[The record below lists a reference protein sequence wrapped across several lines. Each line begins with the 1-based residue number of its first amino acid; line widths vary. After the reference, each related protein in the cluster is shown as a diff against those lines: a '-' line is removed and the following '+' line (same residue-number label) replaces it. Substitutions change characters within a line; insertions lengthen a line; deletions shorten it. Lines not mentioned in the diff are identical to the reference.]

1 MAGIPIKKCCASCER
16 RDDKIRMAN
25 EKRTCLLGQTEPD
38 RILKCDRWRMRKKI
52 MDMTLREG
60 EIKSGKYFQY
70 LLAIRSKER
79 KLIEEHEK
87 DNTKQLEDHA
97 APDIRKNIKS
107 CYEACIVMNLT
118 GSVFLR
124 RY

>member
-1 MAGIPIKKCCASCER
+1 MEFERNKAGVRIKKCCASCEE
-16 RDDKIRMAN
+16 RDDKIRTKD
-25 EKRTCLLGQTEPD
+25 ERRTCILGQTESD
-38 RILKCDRWRMRKKI
+38 RLIKCDRWRMRKKI

-87 DNTKQLEDHA
+87 DNTKQLPKIMPT
-97 APDIRKNIKS
+97 PDIRKTFIKLHGGL
-107 CYEACIVMNLT
+107 YE
-118 GSVFLR
+118 
-124 RY
+124 